1 VPDFVRQRLSNLVP
15 ARRESWQTTKEENPM
30 RRRVVLAVLAAPASV
45 FGLAARP
52 AVAATDTWF
61 SQFAFEA
68 AQAAGKPILVDVW
81 ASWCPI
87 CAKQAP
93 TLAALAA
100 DPAFKDMLVL
110 KVNYDT
116 QKDVVRA
123 FGVRM
128 QSTLIVFHGAKET
141 GRTVGETD
149 PEAIRA
155 LLASG
160 LG

>member
-1 VPDFVRQRLSNLVP
+1 MERTSKE
-15 ARRESWQTTKEENPM
+15 ARM
-30 RRRVVLAVLAAPASV
+30 RRRHLLAALAAPALA
-45 FGLAARP
+45 FAWPGGRALAAP
-52 AVAATDTWF
+52 DTLF
-61 SQFAFEA
+61 SQFAFDA
-68 AQAAGKPILVDVW
+68 AQAAGRPILVDVW

-93 TLAALAA
+93 TLATLAA
-100 DPAFKDMLVL
+100 DPAFKDLVVL
-110 KVNYDT
+110 KVDFDT

-128 QSTLIVFHGAKET
+128 QSTLIVFHGTKET
-141 GRTVGETD
+141 ARAVGETN
-149 PEAIRA
+149 PGAIRA